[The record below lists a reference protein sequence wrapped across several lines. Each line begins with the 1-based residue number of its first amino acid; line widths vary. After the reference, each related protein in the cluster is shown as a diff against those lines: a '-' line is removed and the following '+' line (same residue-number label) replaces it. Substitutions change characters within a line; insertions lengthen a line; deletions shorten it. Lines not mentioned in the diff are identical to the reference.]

1 MPPRAGSS
9 HSLPPGPRT
18 ASLHQ
23 TREWV
28 RQPLAFLERCQ
39 AEYGDI
45 FTIRLASTPP
55 IVMLASPAAVREVF
69 TGDPELL
76 RAGEANSLLQAALG
90 RSSLLLLDGEQHLRE
105 RRLMLPPFHGERM
118 RAYGSLIAA
127 LAEREIGGWPS
138 GTVFE
143 VGSRF
148 RRVALD
154 VIVQAVF
161 GVEEQDRIERLADAL
176 RRFLDTVTSPFR
188 MLVLLSIKPDGL
200 TVRAWQRH
208 APSIR
213 RVDALIYDEI
223 QRRRADPRTPERED
237 ILSMLIPSMSDE
249 QLRNELMTL
258 LLAGHETSA
267 AGLAWAVERLARHPG
282 VLDRLSAEASG
293 DADEYLDAVVKET
306 LRVRPVLPAVFR
318 ALAAPVE
325 IAGRELP
332 ANAWVAPCVHL
343 VHRNPEL
350 YPEPDAFRP
359 ERFLEAQADT
369 YGWIPFGGGTRRCL
383 GGAFAMFEMKTV
395 LRELVRLGS
404 FGPAEA
410 DDEGVRRRG
419 VVLVPGAGARI
430 VWRAG
435 YDAAGAAAGAAG
447 TRVGGAS
454 R

>member
-1 MPPRAGSS
+1 MPRRAGSS
-9 HSLPPGPRT
+9 HPLPPGPPS

-28 RQPLAFLERCQ
+28 RQPLAFLGRCQ

-127 LAEREIGGWPS
+127 LAEREIDGWPS
-138 GTVFE
+138 DAAFE

-188 MLVLLSIKPDGL
+188 MLVLLLIKPDGL

-223 QRRRADPRTPERED
+223 RRRRADPRTPERED

-267 AGLAWAVERLARHPG
+267 AGLAWAVERLARHPA

-332 ANAWVAPCVHL
+332 AGAWVAPCIHL
-343 VHRNPEL
+343 LHRDPEL

-383 GGAFAMFEMKTV
+383 GGAFAIFEMKTV

-404 FGPAEA
+404 FGPADA
-410 DDEGVRRRG
+410 DDEGVTRRG

-430 VWRAG
+430 VWRPG
-435 YDAAGAAAGAAG
+435 YDAAGEAAGGAG
-447 TRVGGAS
+447 AGVGAAS